1 MSISQSVAELNK
13 LRITEHSLSKSIN
26 TLFEHLKL
34 REDQDF
40 FEIIQ
45 GNEGIR

>member
-1 MSISQSVAELNK
+1 MSLSIADLNK

-26 TLFEHLKL
+26 TLCEHLKQ

-40 FEIIQ
+40 IESLQ
-45 GNEGIR
+45 KSENLR